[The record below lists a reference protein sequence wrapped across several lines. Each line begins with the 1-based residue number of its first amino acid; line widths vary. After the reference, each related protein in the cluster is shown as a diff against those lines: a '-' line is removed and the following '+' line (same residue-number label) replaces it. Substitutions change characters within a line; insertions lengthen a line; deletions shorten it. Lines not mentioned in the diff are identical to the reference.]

1 MSTPSARDGCPYM
14 AHTTQGHGYCC
25 HACRGGCDHGPHC
38 ERMHIPHTD
47 EIRMAPETEPEPAK
61 DETSEEPGAEPNLV
75 LVEDANGET
84 FVIPEELLASL
95 SQCAIDAAA
104 AEVAKE
110 KGVAPACD
118 EEMESAYGDMESEK
132 MEPTTEKESTV
143 SADSWE
149 KAETEQEPSEADWA
163 KAEEQFPCG
172 EDEVKASVLATQ
184 ISVAGKPVDDFLEE
198 PGNKQSEFGFIM
210 EQYGIHEVYSLG
222 TPKLGEDVDRKE
234 LQALVLL
241 ANDGKEDWPAGT
253 SLRCVAG
260 HDLGV
265 QSMELE
271 CKAGEVAEVVLHF
284 DVNQGHVGPSYWAMV
299 APTGQPFGVLLTL
312 NLP

>member
-1 MSTPSARDGCPYM
+1 
-14 AHTTQGHGYCC
+14 
-25 HACRGGCDHGPHC
+25 
-38 ERMHIPHTD
+38 
-47 EIRMAPETEPEPAK
+47 MAPETEPEPAK

-149 KAETEQEPSEADWA
+149 KAETEQVPSEAD
-163 KAEEQFPCG
+163 
-172 EDEVKASVLATQ
+172 
-184 ISVAGKPVDDFLEE
+184 
-198 PGNKQSEFGFIM
+198 
-210 EQYGIHEVYSLG
+210 
-222 TPKLGEDVDRKE
+222 
-234 LQALVLL
+234 
-241 ANDGKEDWPAGT
+241 
-253 SLRCVAG
+253 
-260 HDLGV
+260 
-265 QSMELE
+265 
-271 CKAGEVAEVVLHF
+271 
-284 DVNQGHVGPSYWAMV
+284 
-299 APTGQPFGVLLTL
+299 
-312 NLP
+312 